1 MSKNIE
7 DKSVPAMPFSDIP
20 VRYLNKDINPHERH
34 NYTKWWEEQIN
45 HYGVEVNYY
54 VNNHSLTG
62 QDFIS
67 GEHPTQLFTEPVKVI
82 VVLNLNE
89 NAISLSQ
96 FGIMSDDEVTAII
109 SIPSYVKNFGEG
121 AEPKAGDIFELE
133 EYGRTR
139 PGGRTGKIFEIT
151 QRVDQDVSQ
160 INQLQGHY
168 VWLMTAKRFDYSYEP
183 GAPVEGP
190 LGQVNDDL
198 LEGRLPGGINEPI
211 IIKSYTGDVDD
222 ISVPVYDYRVFL
234 DQDHVYGDY

>member
-1 MSKNIE
+1 
-7 DKSVPAMPFSDIP
+7 MPFSNIP
-20 VRYLNKDINPHERH
+20 IRYLNKDVNPHERG

-54 VNNHSLTG
+54 TNNHSLSG
-62 QDFIS
+62 QDFIY
-67 GEHPTQLFTEPVKVI
+67 GEHPTQAFFNPVKVV

-96 FGIMSDDEVTAII
+96 FGIMSDDEVTAMI
-109 SIPSYVKNFGEG
+109 SIPSYTKHFGEG
-121 AEPKAGDIFELE
+121 SEPKAGDIFELE

-168 VWLMTAKRFDYSYEP
+168 IWLMTAKRFDYSYEP
-183 GAPVEGP
+183 GAPYEQP

-198 LEGRLPGGINEPI
+198 LEGRLPGGENEPI
-211 IIKSYTGDVDD
+211 IVKSYTGDVDVVSSP
-222 ISVPVYDYRVFL
+222 IYDYRVFL
-234 DQDHVYGDY
+234 DQDHVYGEY